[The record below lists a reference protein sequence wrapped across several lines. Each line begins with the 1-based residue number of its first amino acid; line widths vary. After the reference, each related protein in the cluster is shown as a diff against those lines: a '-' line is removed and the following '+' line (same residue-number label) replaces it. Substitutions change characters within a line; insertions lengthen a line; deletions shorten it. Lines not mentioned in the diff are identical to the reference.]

1 MTDLSTHS
9 NPSWIVSGAKWFGVN
24 LLYYLA
30 VMVLS
35 AAAFFAF
42 ATVYA
47 YFYAPAPTPPPS
59 AGSVQQQNNPEAA
72 PSTGPAKER
81 LMPAAPPTSTDL
93 QRIPTPMSKLDQK
106 DLIGEKLFDSR
117 GKLVGQ
123 VVNIVKDNQ
132 GTVTSVQV
140 NNPETQVVKNLPAS
154 SVVTS
159 IPGGGFM
166 IYTPSKRGSG
176 GLLES
181 SPAE

>member
-1 MTDLSTHS
+1 MTDLRTHP

-30 VMVLS
+30 AMVLS
-35 AAAFFAF
+35 AAAFLAF

-59 AGSVQQQNNPEAA
+59 AGPVQQQT
-72 PSTGPAKER
+72 PSSFGPAKER

-123 VVNIVKDNQ
+123 VVNIVKDDQ
-132 GTVTSVQV
+132 GTATSVQV
-140 NNPETQVVKNLPAS
+140 NNPETQEVKNLPAS
-154 SVVTS
+154 SVVIS

-176 GLLES
+176 GLLKS